1 MPNKQDHGKSLT
13 GVWNGLYSYPHSL
26 PPVGFTAVLIQSGTS
41 VSGTTHEP
49 GESVGANGIAYAT
62 LVGQRNGSNVRFT
75 KAYEGGYTWHDIEY
89 DGRINEDATEIEG
102 RWRVPGDWSGKFL
115 MIRAGGKDEAVK
127 TEKLEPVGER

>member
-1 MPNKQDHGKSLT
+1 MPNKQDHGKNLT

-26 PPVGFTAVLIQSGTS
+26 PPVGFTAVLIQSGAS
-41 VSGTTHEP
+41 FSGTTHEP
-49 GESVGANGIAYAT
+49 GDALGASGIAYAT
-62 LVGQRNGSNVRFT
+62 LVGQRNGSSVSFT
-75 KAYEGGYTWHDIEY
+75 KAYEGGYTWHAIEY